1 MLQIKDIRKQYQTGE
16 FVQTAL
22 DGVSLNLRDNEFVA
36 ILGPSGSGKTTLL
49 NIIGGLD
56 RYDSGDLIIDGTST
70 KQYKDRD
77 WDSYRNHSVGFVF
90 QSYNLIPHQSV
101 LSNVELALT
110 ISGISK
116 AERKERAIASLKDVG
131 LGDHLHKKPNQLSG
145 GQMQRVAI
153 ARALVNNPNILLADE
168 PTGAL
173 DTETSVQ
180 IMELLKEV
188 AKDRLVVM
196 VTHNP
201 ELAHEYANRI
211 VNLKD
216 GHILDDSN
224 PFELDAS
231 ASEEAVHRNL
241 GKASMSFFTS
251 LALSFNNLKTKKAR
265 TFLTAF
271 AGSIGIIGI
280 SLILSL
286 SNGVNNYIEDI
297 QKETMLS
304 YPMTIEAQSI
314 DLSSL
319 LQVDGE
325 APSDPNREID
335 PSRDAVYGNSF
346 VLERVSS
353 VTTSIKENNLTA
365 FKQYL
370 DDPKSEIHQYVGEN
384 GIQFTYDIAFD
395 TFSFDSEETLV
406 NNDGSSFEE
415 EDAASSS
422 SMMPMSAFPMSASM
436 STSHFQE
443 MLPGADEASV
453 SQAIL
458 DSYNLEAGVW
468 PANYDE
474 VILLLNVHKEIETS
488 ALYELGLL
496 PASDYKEILAAI
508 DAGETLE
515 LEEKTLS
522 YEEVMNTEFY
532 LIPASD
538 YFVENEEGLFDDVSG
553 DTAAIEG
560 LLEEAIKLKVVGV
573 ASANE
578 DASYTMT
585 SPIGYT
591 RALTNYLIDYSNNSP
606 VVLAQEANPDINVLN
621 GLEFA
626 PADDEA
632 KIADAKAYLS
642 NLTLSEKAQMM
653 QEIMMMSPTDPSDQA
668 TMPNTETP
676 EDSEETAEATEEM
689 AMPENAEEL
698 AALEAANPEM
708 ANSPEAQAAQMLS
721 MSEEELAAMFDDYLA
736 DPDTESLLMVYDNYL
751 SPGTLDDNLLAF
763 GSISLDAPTSINI
776 YSDSF
781 EAKDGITQSIDN
793 YNKTAADADQ
803 ISYTDLVGMLM
814 SSVTTI
820 VNVVSYV
827 LVAFVGVSLVV
838 SSIMIGIITFISVLE
853 RTKEIGI
860 LRAMGASKRNISQVF
875 NAETFIIG
883 ALSGLLGVGISL
895 LLLIPINAVIHNLV
909 GTTSVNAS
917 LSIPTAIALVAL
929 SMTLTLIAGLLPS
942 REAAK
947 KDPVI
952 ALRTE

>member
-1 MLQIKDIRKQYQTGE
+1 MLQIKDIRKQYQTGD

-56 RYDSGDLIIDGTST
+56 RYDSGDLIIDSTST

-116 AERKERAIASLKDVG
+116 AERKERAIALLKDVG
-131 LGDHLHKKPNQLSG
+131 LDDHLHKKPNQLSG

-231 ASEEAVHRNL
+231 AVEEAVHRNL

-286 SNGVNNYIEDI
+286 SNGVNNYIEAI

-314 DLSSL
+314 DLNSL

-335 PSRDAVYGNSF
+335 PTRNAVYSNSF

-353 VTTSIKENNLTA
+353 VSTSIKENNLTA

-370 DDPKSEIHQYVGEN
+370 DDPESEIHQYVGEN

-395 TFSFDSEETLV
+395 TFSFDSEETLI
-406 NNDGSSFEE
+406 NNDGSGFE

-422 SMMPMSAFPMSASM
+422 SMMPMSAFPMSAST
-436 STSHFQE
+436 STNHFQE

-508 DAGETLE
+508 DAGETIE

-522 YEEVMNTEFY
+522 YDEVMNTEFY

-538 YFVENEEGLFDDVSG
+538 YFVENGEGLFDDVSG
-553 DTAAIEG
+553 DPTAIEG
-560 LLEEAIKLKVVGV
+560 LLEDALRLNVVGV
-573 ASANE
+573 ASAKE
-578 DASYTMT
+578 DASYTIA

-606 VVLAQEANPDINVLN
+606 VVLAQEENPTINVLN
-621 GLEFA
+621 GLEFV

-632 KIADAKAYLS
+632 KIEDAKVYLS
-642 NLTLSEKAQMM
+642 NLTLSEKAKMM
-653 QEIMMMSPTDPSDQA
+653 QEIMMMSTTSPSSQA

-676 EDSEETAEATEEM
+676 AVSEETAEATEEM
-689 AMPENAEEL
+689 VMPENAEEL

-708 ANSPEAQAAQMLS
+708 ANSPEDQAAQMLS
-721 MSEEELAAMFDDYLA
+721 IGEEELAAMFDDYLA
-736 DPDTESLLMVYDNYL
+736 DPDNESLLMLYDNYL
-751 SPGTLDDNLLAF
+751 SPGTLEENLLAF

-781 EAKDGITQSIDN
+781 EAKDGISQSIDN

-883 ALSGLLGVGISL
+883 TLSGLLGVGISL
-895 LLLIPINAVIHNLV
+895 LLLIPINAVVHNLV
-909 GTTSVNAS
+909 GTTDVNAS
-917 LSIPTAIALVAL
+917 LSIPTAIALVVL

>member
-1 MLQIKDIRKQYQTGE
+1 MLQIKEIRKQYQTGD

-22 DGVSLNLRDNEFVA
+22 DSVSLNLRDNEFVA

-116 AERKERAIASLKDVG
+116 AERKERATASLIEVG

-180 IMELLKEV
+180 IMDLLKEV

-231 ASEEAVHRNL
+231 AGEEAVHRNL

-286 SNGVNNYIEDI
+286 SNGVNHYIEDI

-314 DLSSL
+314 DLNSL

-335 PSRDAVYGNSF
+335 PTRNAIYSNSF

-370 DDPKSEIHQYVGEN
+370 DDPESEIHQYVGEN

-395 TFSFDSEETLV
+395 TFSFDSEETLI

-415 EDAASSS
+415 AATSSS
-422 SMMPMSAFPMSASM
+422 TMMPMSAFPMSAST
-436 STSHFQE
+436 STNHFQE
-443 MLPGADEASV
+443 ILPGADEASV

-458 DSYNLEAGVW
+458 DSYDLEAGVW

-474 VILLLNVHKEIETS
+474 VMLLLNVHKEIETS

-496 PASDYKEILAAI
+496 PASDYKDILAAI
-508 DAGETLE
+508 DAGETIE

-553 DTAAIEG
+553 DAAAVEG
-560 LLEEAIKLKVVGV
+560 LLEEALRLNVVGV
-573 ASANE
+573 ASAKE
-578 DASYTMT
+578 DASYTI
-585 SPIGYT
+585 SNPIGYT

-606 VVLAQEANPDINVLN
+606 VVLAQEENPEINVLN

-632 KIADAKAYLS
+632 KIEDAKAYLS

-653 QEIMMMSPTDPSDQA
+653 QEIMMMSPTDPSVQA

-676 EDSEETAEATEEM
+676 ADSEEIAEATEEM
-689 AMPENAEEL
+689 VMPENAEEL

-708 ANSPEAQAAQMLS
+708 ANSPEAQAAQLLS
-721 MSEEELAAMFDDYLA
+721 MGEEELAAMFDDFLA
-736 DPDTESLLMVYDNYL
+736 NPDNESLLRLYDNYL
-751 SPGTLDDNLLAF
+751 SPGTLEENLLAF

-781 EAKDGITQSIDN
+781 EAKDGISQSIDN

-803 ISYTDLVGMLM
+803 ISYTDLVGILM

-895 LLLIPINAVIHNLV
+895 LLLIPINAVVHNLV
-909 GTTSVNAS
+909 GTTDVNAS
-917 LSIPTAIALVAL
+917 LSIPTAIALVVL

>member
-1 MLQIKDIRKQYQTGE
+1 MLQIKDIRKQYQTGD

-56 RYDSGDLIIDGTST
+56 RYDSGDLIIVGTST

-231 ASEEAVHRNL
+231 AVEEAVHRNL

-286 SNGVNNYIEDI
+286 SNGVNNYIEAI

-304 YPMTIEAQSI
+304 YPMTIDAQSI
-314 DLSSL
+314 DLNSL

-335 PSRDAVYGNSF
+335 PTRNAVYSNSF

-370 DDPKSEIHQYVGEN
+370 DDPESEIHQYVGEN

-395 TFSFDSEETLV
+395 TFSFDSEGTLI

-415 EDAASSS
+415 AATSSS
-422 SMMPMSAFPMSASM
+422 TMIPMSAFPMSAST
-436 STSHFQE
+436 STNHFQE

-458 DSYNLEAGVW
+458 DSYDLEAGVW

-474 VILLLNVHKEIETS
+474 VMLLLNVHKEIETS

-508 DAGETLE
+508 DAGETIE

-522 YEEVMNTEFY
+522 YDEVMNTEFY

-553 DTAAIEG
+553 DPTAVEG
-560 LLEEAIKLKVVGV
+560 LLEEALRLNVVGV
-573 ASANE
+573 ASAKE
-578 DASYTMT
+578 DASYTIAN
-585 SPIGYT
+585 PIGYT

-606 VVLAQEANPDINVLN
+606 VVLAQEENPAINVLN

-632 KIADAKAYLS
+632 KIEDAKAYLS

-653 QEIMMMSPTDPSDQA
+653 QEIMMMSPTDPSVQA

-676 EDSEETAEATEEM
+676 EDSEETAEATQEM

-721 MSEEELAAMFDDYLA
+721 MGEEELAAMFDDFLA
-736 DPDTESLLMVYDNYL
+736 EPDTESLLRLYDNYL
-751 SPGTLDDNLLAF
+751 SPGTLEENLLAF

-781 EAKDGITQSIDN
+781 EAKDGISQGIDN

-909 GTTSVNAS
+909 GTTDVNAI
-917 LSIPTAIALVAL
+917 LSIPTAIALIVL

>member
-1 MLQIKDIRKQYQTGE
+1 MLQIKDIRKQYQTGD

-56 RYDSGDLIIDGTST
+56 RYDSGDLIIVGTST

-231 ASEEAVHRNL
+231 ASEEAVYRNL

-314 DLSSL
+314 DLNSL

-335 PSRDAVYGNSF
+335 PTRNAVYSNSF

-370 DDPKSEIHQYVGEN
+370 DDPESEIHQYVGEN

-395 TFSFDSEETLV
+395 TFSFDSEETLI

-415 EDAASSS
+415 AATSSS
-422 SMMPMSAFPMSASM
+422 SMIPVSAFPMSAST
-436 STSHFQE
+436 STNHFQE

-508 DAGETLE
+508 DAGETIE

-522 YEEVMNTEFY
+522 YDEVMNTEFY

-553 DTAAIEG
+553 DPTAVEG
-560 LLEEAIKLKVVGV
+560 LLEEALRLNVVGV
-573 ASANE
+573 ASAKE
-578 DASYTMT
+578 DASYKIAN
-585 SPIGYT
+585 PIGYT

-606 VVLAQEANPDINVLN
+606 VVLAQEENPAINVLN

-632 KIADAKAYLS
+632 KIEDAKAYLS

-653 QEIMMMSPTDPSDQA
+653 QEIMMMSPTDPSVQA

-676 EDSEETAEATEEM
+676 EDSEETAEATQEM

-721 MSEEELAAMFDDYLA
+721 MGEEELAAMFDDFLA
-736 DPDTESLLMVYDNYL
+736 EPDTESLLRLYDNYL
-751 SPGTLDDNLLAF
+751 SPGTLEENLLAF

-781 EAKDGITQSIDN
+781 EAKDGISQSIDN

-909 GTTSVNAS
+909 GTTDVNAS
-917 LSIPTAIALVAL
+917 LSIPTAIALIVL

>member
-1 MLQIKDIRKQYQTGE
+1 MLQIKDIRKQYQTGD

-370 DDPKSEIHQYVGEN
+370 DDPESEIHQYVGEN
-384 GIQFTYDIAFD
+384 GFQFTYDISFD

-422 SMMPMSAFPMSASM
+422 SMMPMSAFPLVSVFTPVVTPSTVISASATGTVM
-436 STSHFQE
+436 GFQ
-443 MLPGADEASV
+443 LAS
-453 SQAIL
+453 
-458 DSYNLEAGVW
+458 
-468 PANYDE
+468 
-474 VILLLNVHKEIETS
+474 
-488 ALYELGLL
+488 
-496 PASDYKEILAAI
+496 
-508 DAGETLE
+508 
-515 LEEKTLS
+515 
-522 YEEVMNTEFY
+522 
-532 LIPASD
+532 
-538 YFVENEEGLFDDVSG
+538 
-553 DTAAIEG
+553 
-560 LLEEAIKLKVVGV
+560 
-573 ASANE
+573 
-578 DASYTMT
+578 
-585 SPIGYT
+585 
-591 RALTNYLIDYSNNSP
+591 
-606 VVLAQEANPDINVLN
+606 
-621 GLEFA
+621 
-626 PADDEA
+626 
-632 KIADAKAYLS
+632 
-642 NLTLSEKAQMM
+642 
-653 QEIMMMSPTDPSDQA
+653 
-668 TMPNTETP
+668 
-676 EDSEETAEATEEM
+676 
-689 AMPENAEEL
+689 
-698 AALEAANPEM
+698 
-708 ANSPEAQAAQMLS
+708 
-721 MSEEELAAMFDDYLA
+721 
-736 DPDTESLLMVYDNYL
+736 
-751 SPGTLDDNLLAF
+751 
-763 GSISLDAPTSINI
+763 
-776 YSDSF
+776 
-781 EAKDGITQSIDN
+781 
-793 YNKTAADADQ
+793 
-803 ISYTDLVGMLM
+803 
-814 SSVTTI
+814 
-820 VNVVSYV
+820 
-827 LVAFVGVSLVV
+827 
-838 SSIMIGIITFISVLE
+838 
-853 RTKEIGI
+853 
-860 LRAMGASKRNISQVF
+860 
-875 NAETFIIG
+875 
-883 ALSGLLGVGISL
+883 
-895 LLLIPINAVIHNLV
+895 
-909 GTTSVNAS
+909 
-917 LSIPTAIALVAL
+917 
-929 SMTLTLIAGLLPS
+929 
-942 REAAK
+942 
-947 KDPVI
+947 
-952 ALRTE
+952 